1 VWDHLGVE
9 QGDCEAAATRVWRRQ
24 GQSFGLAAGLN
35 DGVAATRAGE
45 AEQRCVSGEGLAFRP
60 GCGGAIRG
68 GARARA
74 CEVPSERSRKGP
86 IGLGTTRARRRR
98 DEGGVWQG

>member
-1 VWDHLGVE
+1 MWDHLGVE

-45 AEQRCVSGEGLAFRP
+45 AEQRCVSGEGLAFGRAVVARS
-60 GCGGAIRG
+60 GAVHVHVRAKCPQSARG
-68 GARARA
+68 KA
-74 CEVPSERSRKGP
+74 P
-86 IGLGTTRARRRR
+86 
-98 DEGGVWQG
+98 